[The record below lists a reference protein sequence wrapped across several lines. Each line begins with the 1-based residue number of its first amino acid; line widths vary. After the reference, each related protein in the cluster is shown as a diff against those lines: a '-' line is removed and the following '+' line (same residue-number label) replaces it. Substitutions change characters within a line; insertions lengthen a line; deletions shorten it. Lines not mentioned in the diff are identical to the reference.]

1 MWKMLTSSLKPEVHR
16 ATEDGNK
23 RLWGK
28 SEVLTDW
35 EFSVQTHVSTWK
47 CLRSSY
53 WALGHVG
60 RFRLW
65 YWMQNSLE
73 GNVRW
78 LQGGGLKLKR
88 LQEKKS
94 HKSNCLNISLGRLE
108 KNCVSMSSAWPQLL
122 HNLLFIVTL
131 HAQPATSVYVLAP
144 SVPLKQSNRGFC
156 WKKLSGPA
164 KTERNNSSP
173 SKYETLVNFLCQFIK
188 SNETNGNFWVQL
200 YLIQV

>member
-73 GNVRW
+73 GNIRW
-78 LQGGGLKLKR
+78 LQGGGLKLKW
-88 LQEKKS
+88 LQEKKKS

-144 SVPLKQSNRGFC
+144 SVPLNQSNRGFC

-164 KTERNNSSP
+164 KTDRKRNNSSP
-173 SKYETLVNFLCQFIK
+173 SKYEAYFLCHVK
-188 SNETNGNFWVQL
+188 TVQHWWIS
-200 YLIQV
+200 YVNSS